1 MKKIIQLLLVSCV
14 LIWSTGVFADA
25 PGNSSTQSPESI
37 VTCAAGNGDFIL
49 IADVAGS
56 IIMDQCTPFE
66 DTCAPCITSL
76 EIQGC
81 KFIDVVVTHLVEPVY
96 VEKGGG
102 EGVILGKTKSNA
114 SYLLSCDGR

>member
-1 MKKIIQLLLVSCV
+1 MKKLMQLLLVSCV

-37 VTCAAGNGDFIL
+37 VTCASGNGDGIL

-56 IIMDQCTPFE
+56 LIMDHCTPFV
-66 DTCAPCITSL
+66 DTCALCITSL
-76 EIQGC
+76 ENQDC
-81 KFIDVVVTHLVEPVY
+81 KFIDVVVTHLMTTVDTAEGPV
-96 VEKGGG
+96 V
-102 EGVILGKTKSNA
+102 VNKSNA